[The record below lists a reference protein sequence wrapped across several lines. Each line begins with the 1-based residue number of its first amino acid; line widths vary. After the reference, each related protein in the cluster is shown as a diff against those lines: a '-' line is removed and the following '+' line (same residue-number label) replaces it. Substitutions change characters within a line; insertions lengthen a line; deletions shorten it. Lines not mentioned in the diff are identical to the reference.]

1 MPSPRVHVDGQ
12 LPLGIRRAVRAGV
25 LRRRHTRPFP
35 GRLLVDRGDHVS
47 VGQIWCRG
55 RLRTGVEIV
64 DLPRLLRVP
73 PSEARRLIAVTI
85 GATVDEG
92 TLLAGNPG
100 RMRTGMQWVAPTR
113 GSLADVSP
121 RTGVAIFVNEVREV
135 ALYCRLA
142 GVVIDVDP
150 GDGIVIEG
158 AGVSVGGAVGAGGRA
173 YGPLDV
179 VESGDRPEPSHE
191 GSTGAV
197 LVTPDPLR
205 AAWVERAVEAGAAGV
220 IAPAADSEA
229 LSALALAPELAGLA
243 APLDVPH
250 APPLP
255 IVLTEGVGYRRMPRA
270 LQTLFRSSVGSVVAL
285 VASRLPGESEVLLP
299 PGPSEQALE
308 GLRAD
313 GLPVRIVAG
322 PDAGTDGEL
331 IGPAPDVGRAP
342 SGAPAES
349 VRVRRTEGGVV
360 AVSLANLEALA

>member
-1 MPSPRVHVDGQ
+1 
-12 LPLGIRRAVRAGV
+12 
-25 LRRRHTRPFP
+25 
-35 GRLLVDRGDHVS
+35 
-47 VGQIWCRG
+47 
-55 RLRTGVEIV
+55 
-64 DLPRLLRVP
+64 
-73 PSEARRLIAVTI
+73 
-85 GATVDEG
+85 
-92 TLLAGNPG
+92 
-100 RMRTGMQWVAPTR
+100 MRTGMQWVAPTR

-191 GSTGAV
+191 GPTGAV